1 MSQQSRDPGHRTHLR
16 RGAVGVAGILFFVLS
31 AQAPLTGIV
40 GTLPV
45 PLGLGN
51 GGGAP
56 AAYLVVGAVIAVFAV
71 GFITM
76 SRHVTDAGAFYTYV
90 TRGLG
95 GTVGVGASQTAL
107 LCYGATQAG
116 MYGLYGVV
124 VKGLAVQYL
133 SVDLPWWLWAVATM
147 ALVQI
152 LGSLNIELGA
162 KLLAFLVVAESSLLV
177 VFAIHE
183 FVTGGGP
190 QGLNLTGSFAP
201 SAFLAGA
208 PGVALTFAIASMIG
222 FESAAIYA
230 EEARN
235 PTRTVPRATY
245 LSVVVISVF
254 FSFVSWMVVSHHGAD
269 RVQDVARAA
278 LRDGDATSVVL
289 APVTDTLGPWATDT
303 MAVLLASSLLA
314 GILAFH
320 NAINRYLHS
329 LGSTGVLPARL
340 SHTNRHGAPHTA
352 GLTQTVLALC
362 MVVPFAVA
370 GADPVVTLL
379 TWGGGVA
386 VLSLL
391 VLYIL
396 TSLSIVAFFRRTR
409 LDTRPWHTLIAP
421 SVSVL
426 LLLGVMVMAIA
437 NFPTL
442 ISASGGTA
450 LLLELGVLLVFV
462 GGLALGAVRGGRLG
476 GGRRT
481 DGRETEPAPPEVPS
495 AL

>member
-1 MSQQSRDPGHRTHLR
+1 MSQQSHDPGHRTHLR
-16 RGAVGVAGILFFVLS
+16 RGAVGVTGILFLVLS

-76 SRHVTDAGAFYTYV
+76 SRHVTDAGAFYAYV
-90 TRGLG
+90 SHGLG
-95 GTVGVGASQTAL
+95 RTVGIGASQTAL

-124 VKGLAVQYL
+124 VRGLARQYL
-133 SVDLPWWLWAVATM
+133 SVDLPWWVWALATM
-147 ALVQI
+147 ALVQV
-152 LGSLNIELGA
+152 LGSRNIELGA
-162 KLLAFLVVAESSLLV
+162 RLLAVLVVAESSLLV
-177 VFAIHE
+177 AFAVHE

-190 QGLNLTGSFAP
+190 RGLDVAGSFAP

-208 PGVALTFAIASMIG
+208 PGVAMTFAIASMIG

-230 EEARN
+230 EEAKD
-235 PTRTVPRATY
+235 PARTVPRATY
-245 LSVVVISVF
+245 LSVGVISVSF
-254 FSFVSWMVVSHHGAD
+254 GFVSWMVVSHHGAD
-269 RVQDVARAA
+269 DVREVARTA
-278 LRDGDATSVVL
+278 LASGDATSVVL
-289 APVTDTLGPWATDT
+289 APVTDTLGSWATDT

-329 LGSTGVLPARL
+329 LGTTGVLPARL
-340 SHTNRHGAPHTA
+340 SHTNRHGAPHKA

-396 TSLSIVAFFRRTR
+396 MSLSVVVFFRRTR
-409 LDTRPWHTLIAP
+409 LDTRPWHTLVAP
-421 SVSVL
+421 SASVL
-426 LLLGVMVMAIA
+426 LLLGVMVMALA

-450 LLLELGVLLVFV
+450 LVLEGGVLLVFAAGV
-462 GGLALGAVRGGRLG
+462 VLGAVRRDRAATGGPAAGPRP
-476 GGRRT
+476 
-481 DGRETEPAPPEVPS
+481 EPAHEVSAPPR
-495 AL
+495 

>member
-1 MSQQSRDPGHRTHLR
+1 MSQQSHDPGHRTHLR

-56 AAYLVVGAVIAVFAV
+56 AAYLVVGAVVAVFAV

-76 SRHVTDAGAFYTYV
+76 SRHVTDAGAFYAYV
-90 TRGLG
+90 SRGLG
-95 GTVGVGASQTAL
+95 RTVGVGASQTAL

-124 VKGLAVQYL
+124 VKGLFQQYL
-133 SVDLPWWLWAVATM
+133 SLDLPWWVWAVGTM
-147 ALVQI
+147 IVVQI

-162 KLLAFLVVAESSLLV
+162 KLLAVLVVAESSLLV
-177 VFAIHE
+177 AFAFHE

-190 QGLNLTGSFAP
+190 QGLDFAGSFAP
-201 SAFLAGA
+201 SAFFAGA

-222 FESAAIYA
+222 FESAAIYSQ
-230 EEARN
+230 EAKD
-235 PTRTVPRATY
+235 PARTVPRATY

-254 FSFVSWMVVSHHGAD
+254 FSFVSWMVVSHYGAD
-269 RVQDVARAA
+269 NVGGAARTA
-278 LRDGDATSVVL
+278 LQNGEATSVVL
-289 APVTDTLGPWATDT
+289 AAVTDSLGPWATDT
-303 MAVLLASSLLA
+303 MAVLLVSSLLA

-329 LGSTGVLPARL
+329 LGTTGVLPAWL

-352 GLTQTVLALC
+352 SLTQTVLAFC
-362 MVVPFAVA
+362 MVVPFALA

-396 TSLSIVAFFRRTR
+396 TSLSIVVFFRRTR

-421 SVSVL
+421 SASVL
-426 LLLGVMVMAIA
+426 LLLGVMIMAIA

-442 ISASGGTA
+442 ISASGDTA
-450 LLLELGVLLVFV
+450 LLLELCVLLVFV
-462 GGLALGAVRGGRLG
+462 AGVFLGIVQRSQGAGSSPAHAQAAVQ
-476 GGRRT
+476 T
-481 DGRETEPAPPEVPS
+481 DEVS
-495 AL
+495 SSL

>member
-16 RGAVGVAGILFFVLS
+16 RGAVGVAGIFFFVLS

-56 AAYLVVGAVIAVFAV
+56 AAYLVVGVVIAVFAV

-76 SRHVTDAGAFYTYV
+76 SRHVTAGGAFYTYV
-90 TRGLG
+90 SQGLG
-95 GTVGVGASQTAL
+95 GTLGVGASQIAL

-124 VKGLAVQYL
+124 VKGLFQEYFSL
-133 SVDLPWWLWAVATM
+133 DLPWWVFAVGTM
-147 ALVQI
+147 VLVQI

-162 KLLAFLVVAESSLLV
+162 KLLAVLVVAESSLLV
-177 VFAIHE
+177 AFAIHE

-190 QGLNLTGSFAP
+190 QGLNLAGSFAP
-201 SAFLAGA
+201 SAFFAGA
-208 PGVALTFAIASMIG
+208 PGVAMTFAIASMIG

-230 EEARN
+230 EEAKD
-235 PTRTVPRATY
+235 PARTVPRATY

-254 FSFVSWMVVSHHGAD
+254 FSFVSWMVVSYHGAD
-269 RVQDVARAA
+269 NVQDVARAA
-278 LRDGDATSVVL
+278 LQSGDATSVVL
-289 APVTDTLGPWATDT
+289 APVTETLGPWATDS
-303 MAVLLASSLLA
+303 MSLLLASSLLA

-329 LGSTGVLPARL
+329 LGSAGVLPARL

-352 GLTQTVLALC
+352 GLTQTVLAFC
-362 MVVPFAVA
+362 MVVPFALA

-396 TSLSIVAFFRRTR
+396 TSLSIVVFFRRTR

-421 SVSVL
+421 SASVL
-426 LLLGVMVMAIA
+426 LLLGVMVMAVA

-450 LLLELGVLLVFV
+450 LLLEFGVLLVFV
-462 GGLALGAVRGGRLG
+462 AGVALGVARGGRAG
-476 GGRRT
+476 AGRPA
-481 DGRETEPAPPEVPS
+481 DGPETGSEREVS
-495 AL
+495 SSL

>member
-1 MSQQSRDPGHRTHLR
+1 MT
-16 RGAVGVAGILFFVLS
+16 GILFFVLS

-76 SRHVTDAGAFYTYV
+76 SRHVTDAGAFYAYV
-90 TRGLG
+90 SRGLG
-95 GTVGVGASQTAL
+95 RTVGVGASQCAL

-124 VKGLAVQYL
+124 VKDLFQQHL
-133 SVDLPWWLWAVATM
+133 SLDLPWWVWAVGTM
-147 ALVQI
+147 LVVQV

-162 KLLAFLVVAESSLLV
+162 KLLAVLVVAESSLLV
-177 VFAIHE
+177 AFAIHE

-190 QGLNLTGSFAP
+190 QGLNLADSFAP
-201 SAFLAGA
+201 SAFFAGA

-222 FESAAIYA
+222 FESAAIYS
-230 EEARN
+230 EEAKD
-235 PTRTVPRATY
+235 PARTVPRATY

-269 RVQDVARAA
+269 NVAGAARAA
-278 LRDGDATSVVL
+278 LQNGESTAVVL

-329 LGSTGVLPARL
+329 LGGTGVLSTRL
-340 SHTNRHGAPHTA
+340 SHTNRHGAPHIA
-352 GLTQTVLALC
+352 GLVQTALAFC
-362 MVVPFAVA
+362 MVVPFALA

-396 TSLSIVAFFRRTR
+396 MSLSIVVFFRRTR

-437 NFPTL
+437 NFSTL
-442 ISASGGTA
+442 ISASGDTA

-462 GGLALGAVRGGRLG
+462 WGLVLGVVRRGQDGTGRP
-476 GGRRT
+476 T
-481 DGRETEPAPPEVPS
+481 ADQETESVPEASS

>member
-1 MSQQSRDPGHRTHLR
+1 MTQQSRDPGQRTHLR

-76 SRHVTDAGAFYTYV
+76 SRHIRDAGAFYAYV
-90 TRGLG
+90 SHGLG
-95 GTVGVGASQTAL
+95 KAVGAGASQAAI

-116 MYGLYGVV
+116 MYGLYGVTV
-124 VKGLAVQYL
+124 QGLFQEHFSL
-133 SVDLPWWLWAVATM
+133 DLPWWVWAVGTM
-147 ALVQI
+147 VLVQI

-162 KLLAFLVVAESSLLV
+162 RLLAVLVVAESSLLV
-177 VFAIHE
+177 AFAIHE

-190 QGLNLTGSFAP
+190 QGLDLAGSFEP
-201 SAFLAGA
+201 SAFFAGA

-222 FESAAIYA
+222 FESAAIYS
-230 EEARN
+230 EEAKD
-235 PTRTVPRATY
+235 PARTVPRATY

-269 RVQDVARAA
+269 NVQDVARTA
-278 LRDGDATSVVL
+278 LQNGEADAVVL
-289 APVTDTLGPWATDT
+289 APVTDTLGPWATNT
-303 MAVLLASSLLA
+303 MIVLLASSLLA

-329 LGSTGVLPARL
+329 LGLTGILPVRL
-340 SHTNRHGAPHTA
+340 SHTNRHGAPYNAGVVQTA
-352 GLTQTVLALC
+352 LAFC
-362 MVVPFAVA
+362 MVVPFALA

-396 TSLSIVAFFRRTR
+396 MSLSIMVFFQRTR

-421 SVSVL
+421 GVSLL

-437 NFPTL
+437 NLPTL
-442 ISASGGTA
+442 ISASSGTA
-450 LLLELGVLLVFV
+450 LLLEFGVLLVF
-462 GGLALGAVRGGRLG
+462 LAGVVLGVVRRDRGETGRPAH
-476 GGRRT
+476 
-481 DGRETEPAPPEVPS
+481 DPETAPVHEVSPS
-495 AL
+495 P